1 MENWSDQAGPGMAC
15 SLNWFERVAIIPNHL
30 LHMRFAHHPV
40 RYAFWEIVLFLG
52 LAIGPGFAFAQ
63 ETRIPFRNPTVP
75 LDHIWQGELDGFE
88 ADDYLKTLR
97 PMIARFEKVSGRM
110 LIPGEKRKVG
120 LKVYTHSGPGIAT
133 PHPLVQACIQILQ
146 EKGFQRSEIFIIDL
160 DLRLLWESGYI
171 SDRNDPEPSYAGVP
185 VKIILDGNLFDPQW
199 YYDSPIP
206 SERFE
211 YASVTDD
218 LFSWNTLE
226 TDNRKSFLP
235 LPLLLDVDF
244 WINLPVITDHPA
256 LGINGVMAN
265 ATLWNVSN
273 QYRFLQNP
281 MGASA
286 AIAEIAAI
294 PELRRG
300 LVFSVVSLEK
310 LQFIGGPFFNANYVR
325 SSPELFLSANP
336 VALDYVFL
344 DRINR
349 ARATSGFRAVAPP
362 PPVFDYAK
370 SLGIGDYDP
379 EVIQIEPVGSALH
392 AQ

>member
-1 MENWSDQAGPGMAC
+1 MRFPDKYSGQ
-15 SLNWFERVAIIPNHL
+15 NHL
-30 LHMRFAHHPV
+30 KM
-40 RYAFWEIVLFLG
+40 VLSVGVALFCG
-52 LAIGPGFAFAQ
+52 LAFAQ

-75 LDHIWQGELDGFE
+75 VDHIWKSQLNGFE
-88 ADDYLKTLR
+88 TEDYLEAIR
-97 PMIARFEKVSGRM
+97 PMIGHFEKASGRV
-110 LIPGEKRKVG
+110 LSPGEKRKVG
-120 LKVYTHSGPGIAT
+120 LKIYTHSGPGIAT
-133 PHPLVQACIQILQ
+133 PQALVQAFIQILQ
-146 EKGFQRSEIFIIDL
+146 EKGYQSSEIFIIDL
-160 DLRLLWESGYI
+160 DLRLLWESGYVA
-171 SDRNDPEPSYAGVP
+171 DRNDPQPSFSGVP
-185 VKIILDGNLFDPQW
+185 VKVILDGKLFDPQW
-199 YYDSPIP
+199 FYDSPIP

-211 YASVTDD
+211 YAAVTDN
-218 LFSWNTLE
+218 LFSWNTIE

-300 LVFSVVSLEK
+300 LVFSVVSLER
-310 LQFIGGPFFNANYVR
+310 LQFIGGPFFNSNYVR
-325 SSPELFLSANP
+325 SSPEIFLSANP
-336 VALDYVFL
+336 VALDYLFL

-349 ARATSGFRAVAPP
+349 ARATSGFRSIAPP
-362 PPVFDYAK
+362 PPVFDYAR

-379 EVIQIEPVGSALH
+379 EVIEIVSVDGQKKTE
-392 AQ
+392 